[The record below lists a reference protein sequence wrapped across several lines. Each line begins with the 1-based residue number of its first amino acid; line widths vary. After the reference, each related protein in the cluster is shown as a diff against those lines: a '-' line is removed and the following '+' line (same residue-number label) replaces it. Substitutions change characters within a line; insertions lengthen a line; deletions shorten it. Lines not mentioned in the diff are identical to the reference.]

1 MADSKQPPTPQ
12 AFAASIDPEKW
23 GPTIIP
29 LERINIYKYS
39 REVER
44 KVKRSKS
51 LEMKL
56 RWLRY
61 HIEDLSKVLD
71 MSRSL
76 AQKLEEEGKVDTP
89 DSYWNYHEELANT
102 LRDLKLKEEQLLIES
117 ATTDQRATEVKTNPA
132 SSTKPA
138 IQFGPATPLGEYMHI
153 EEAAAYLKIN
163 LSTFRQIC
171 ARGEIQCSKAGKQLR
186 FRKAALDQYAA
197 EKENERKGKLKH

>member
-23 GPTIIP
+23 GPSIIP
-29 LERINIYKYS
+29 LERIDIDMYT

-51 LEMKL
+51 LDMKL

-71 MSRSL
+71 TSRSL
-76 AQKLEEEGKVDTP
+76 AQKLEDEGKVDTP
-89 DSYWNYHEELANT
+89 DSYWNYHEELANA
-102 LRDLKLKEEQLLIES
+102 LRDLKLNEEKLLIES
-117 ATTDQRATEVKTNPA
+117 VITDQQAAEVKTNPI
-132 SSTKPA
+132 SSTKQA
-138 IQFGPATPLGEYMHI
+138 VQFVPATPLGEYMHI

-171 ARGEIQCSKAGKQLR
+171 ARGEIQCSKAGKRLR
-186 FRKAALDQYAA
+186 FRKIALDQYTAEM
-197 EKENERKGKLKH
+197 EKERKDKLKH

>member
-1 MADSKQPPTPQ
+1 MTDSKQPPTPQ

-23 GPTIIP
+23 GPAIIP

-71 MSRSL
+71 MS
-76 AQKLEEEGKVDTP
+76 
-89 DSYWNYHEELANT
+89 
-102 LRDLKLKEEQLLIES
+102 
-117 ATTDQRATEVKTNPA
+117 
-132 SSTKPA
+132 
-138 IQFGPATPLGEYMHI
+138 
-153 EEAAAYLKIN
+153 
-163 LSTFRQIC
+163 
-171 ARGEIQCSKAGKQLR
+171 
-186 FRKAALDQYAA
+186 
-197 EKENERKGKLKH
+197 

>member
-23 GPTIIP
+23 GPP
-29 LERINIYKYS
+29 LFLSSALISDKYS

-76 AQKLEEEGKVDTP
+76 AQKLEDEGKVDMP

-117 ATTDQRATEVKTNPA
+117 ATTDQRATEVTNQ
-132 SSTKPA
+132 SRSLLDQTSHA
-138 IQFGPATPLGEYMHI
+138 ICPATPLGENMHI
-153 EEAAAYLKIN
+153 EEAADLLENKSIN
-163 LSTFRQIC
+163 VSANMC
-171 ARGEIQCSKAGKQLR
+171 
-186 FRKAALDQYAA
+186 
-197 EKENERKGKLKH
+197 ERRNPMFESWQAT